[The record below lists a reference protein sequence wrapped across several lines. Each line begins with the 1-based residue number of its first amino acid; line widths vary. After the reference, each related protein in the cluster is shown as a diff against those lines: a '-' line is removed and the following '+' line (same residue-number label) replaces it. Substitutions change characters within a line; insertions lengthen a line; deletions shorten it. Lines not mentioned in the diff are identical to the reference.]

1 MVGRKCREARVPS
14 CEARCHFHW
23 WAAPV
28 AQGRPMNAGLD
39 PFAQGPHGACDRGS
53 RGATAV
59 RILCRSLCC
68 RTGGFQSWH
77 KLAQVSFICH
87 LTLPWTASI
96 HQNTSAI
103 QIGVAMPLRLALLD
117 KGVFPSPN

>member
-59 RILCRSLCC
+59 RILCRSTVLPH
-68 RTGGFQSWH
+68 RGVP
-77 KLAQVSFICH
+77 KLAQVGSSQFH
-87 LTLPWTASI
+87 LSPYLTLDSEHSPKHFGDTDWGGHATAVG
-96 HQNTSAI
+96 TA
-103 QIGVAMPLRLALLD
+103 R
-117 KGVFPSPN
+117 